1 MSGPLANPKHERFAQ
16 ELAKGTKQFEAYAK
30 VGYAGDATHA
40 SRLGA
45 RPDVQARVEEI
56 LGRAAAKVEVTVEK
70 VLRELALLGFANMQ
84 DYMRSGADGDPYL
97 DFSGL
102 TREQAAALAEV
113 TVEDFKE
120 GRGDSGRDVRRIKF
134 KLADK
139 RAALV
144 DIGRHLG
151 MFKDKIEH
159 SGGVTVLINGPDADL

>member
-102 TREQAAALAEV
+102 TRE
-113 TVEDFKE
+113 
-120 GRGDSGRDVRRIKF
+120 
-134 KLADK
+134 LADK